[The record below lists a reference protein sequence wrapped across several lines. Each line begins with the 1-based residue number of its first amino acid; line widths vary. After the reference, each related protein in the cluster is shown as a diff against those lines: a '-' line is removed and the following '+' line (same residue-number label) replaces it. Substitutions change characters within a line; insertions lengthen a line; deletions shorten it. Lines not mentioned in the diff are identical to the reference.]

1 MPYVISNFEY
11 DGQVPSM
18 VVATDDYLTGNFGQQ
33 RLPQPQ
39 PRINELPLSLAIV
52 NFPD

>member
-18 VVATDDYLTGNFGQQ
+18 VVATDDYLLSSASEDLL
-33 RLPQPQ
+33 RLATEWRTQ
-39 PRINELPLSLAIV
+39 LLLAK
-52 NFPD
+52 